1 MKYQTC
7 NIEKFLFND
16 EYEVP
21 AVVIPVSIQF
31 LYINALIIS
40 DFDFAVN
47 TVFIINNRKL
57 RIIDKAI
64 HINNYRYICEY
75 I

>member
-1 MKYQTC
+1 MKNRTC
-7 NIEKFLFND
+7 NIEKFLFNGR
-16 EYEVP
+16 YETP
-21 AVVIPVSIQF
+21 AVVIPVQIQL
-31 LYINALIIS
+31 LYNNALIIS

-47 TVFIINNRKL
+47 TVFIICNHKL
-57 RIIDKAI
+57 QIVDKAI